1 MAHAGAYDILFEPV
15 RIGPVTAPNRF
26 YQVPHCSGMGFA
38 MPNSSI
44 AMREMK
50 AEGGWGVVC
59 TEYCSTE
66 PTSDNHPHPFCTI
79 WDDDDQFALSRMTE
93 AVHRHGALAG
103 VELWSAGY
111 SSRNNLTRTVPI
123 GAMSMPTRYAPRQT
137 RAMDKSDIAA
147 FRRNHRAAAIR
158 ARDSGFDIVYVY
170 ASHGNMPLQF
180 LSPVQNQRVDEYGG
194 SFENRARLIRELL
207 EDTHD
212 AIGDRCAVALRLAVT
227 TLDADIGVTHD
238 GDGRALVEYLAELPD
253 LWDVNVGGYPT
264 DACTARFAQE
274 GAQEDYVDFVKTVTS
289 KPVVTVGR
297 YTSPDRMV
305 ARIRNGKADFIG
317 AARPSIADPF
327 LPRKIAEGRLDDIRE
342 CIGCNICVMSDAQ
355 GVPIRCTQ
363 NPTMGEEWRRGWHPE
378 HIDPRPV
385 PAAPSLQ
392 GLDDPRDLLIVGAG
406 PAGLEAARA
415 AGERGFGVT
424 LAEASHE
431 LGGRVL
437 REARLAGLS
446 TFKRVTDWRIGQL
459 HKLPNVQIYPDS
471 RLSAEQILDYGFR
484 HVCIATGSTW
494 RRNGVGRSN
503 FRPFVGWQHDTVY
516 TPDDVIFGRVKAKRV
531 VVYDDDHFYLGSA
544 LAETLAQQGC
554 EVIYAT
560 TADIVAPMCQFTLD
574 QPRIHRRLL
583 SLSVS
588 IETSVSLTSFDG
600 ATARMNGNI
609 MGRETLISC
618 DALVVVT
625 SREPDVRLYEAL
637 NQHDV
642 QQVAGIAALSKI
654 GDCDAPGLIA
664 HAIYAGHEF
673 SRELDGK
680 KLPRRDGRLTE
691 AISPIG
697 NLSSSESR
705 KMNDGTI

>member
-123 GAMSMPTRYAPRQT
+123 GAMSMPTRYAQRQT

-207 EDTHD
+207 EDTHH

-274 GAQEDYVDFVKTVTS
+274 GAQEDY
-289 KPVVTVGR
+289 
-297 YTSPDRMV
+297 
-305 ARIRNGKADFIG
+305 
-317 AARPSIADPF
+317 
-327 LPRKIAEGRLDDIRE
+327 IRE

-560 TADIVAPMCQFTLD
+560 TADLVAPMCQFTLD

-642 QQVAGIAALSKI
+642 QQVAGIATLSKI